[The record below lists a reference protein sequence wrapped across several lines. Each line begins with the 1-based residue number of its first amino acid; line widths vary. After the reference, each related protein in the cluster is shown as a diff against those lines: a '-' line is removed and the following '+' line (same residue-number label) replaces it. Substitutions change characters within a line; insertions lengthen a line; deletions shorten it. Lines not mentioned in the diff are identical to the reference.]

1 MPKPSNDTPTAARPE
16 GESDRLGG
24 ELGRRVV
31 LALGKPADLWRV
43 QVRRLW
49 ESSYRVNVFL
59 GTDAATV
66 RLTNSY
72 FLETDGDGN
81 IVGSVP
87 PLARIEPA
95 VRA

>member
-1 MPKPSNDTPTAARPE
+1 MPEPSNDTPTAPRQAV
-16 GESDRLGG
+16 ESDRLGG

-72 FLETDGDGN
+72 FLETDEDGN

-87 PLARIEPA
+87 PLARLEKV